1 MKKFL
6 SSFLAIL
13 TILSMVIPVSA
24 IENSSEIINPPL
36 EDLSNDL
43 DLETAVQP
51 LVDANKEYYYIND
64 VSFDDI
70 SVSEENGNIV
80 CDFVLTLNM
89 TQKANDA
96 SQNDFVKGMLNELGS
111 DISSRARQLDTET
124 FSDEVKNHSAFVA
137 ALEKYGLYADAPVAY
152 IDNQNKVV
160 DYADI
165 VASVASTEIKD
176 LIHQVSSS
184 IGSASDFTYSV
195 KATYDNFGNILNR
208 QVEGIDEFYPMEL
221 FFPRTAAEAQNDAAQ
236 AVYDLIDI
244 SACRVAKSANEPA
257 PQGNDSFVYNR
268 VDARDYADTYTST
281 VKDSENCEC
290 GAVHDDGSPVT
301 IKKDTTKWNPDYA
314 WYCHNDCA
322 NYVSQAMVAGGV
334 ETKSPWTPG
343 ESAFVSCS
351 GMYNYFYN
359 TKGWWEKSS
368 SSICNAGGIIFLID
382 SDEAKYH
389 AMMCTKND
397 GYNRTYSAHTNDKK
411 QATYNVNSTFSSSA
425 VEFYRFTNVNPA
437 H

>member
-176 LIHQVSSS
+176 LIHQVS
-184 IGSASDFTYSV
+184 
-195 KATYDNFGNILNR
+195 
-208 QVEGIDEFYPMEL
+208 
-221 FFPRTAAEAQNDAAQ
+221 
-236 AVYDLIDI
+236 
-244 SACRVAKSANEPA
+244 
-257 PQGNDSFVYNR
+257 
-268 VDARDYADTYTST
+268 
-281 VKDSENCEC
+281 
-290 GAVHDDGSPVT
+290 
-301 IKKDTTKWNPDYA
+301 
-314 WYCHNDCA
+314 
-322 NYVSQAMVAGGV
+322 
-334 ETKSPWTPG
+334 
-343 ESAFVSCS
+343 
-351 GMYNYFYN
+351 
-359 TKGWWEKSS
+359 
-368 SSICNAGGIIFLID
+368 
-382 SDEAKYH
+382 
-389 AMMCTKND
+389 
-397 GYNRTYSAHTNDKK
+397 
-411 QATYNVNSTFSSSA
+411 
-425 VEFYRFTNVNPA
+425 
-437 H
+437 